1 MKKIIIAT
9 FIVAGMIAAI
19 TGCKKTEYRALII
32 TGQNPH
38 HNWKASFPVLKTI
51 LDGSGLFT
59 TDVSIS
65 PEQGKD
71 MSRFKPVFS
80 KYQVVVVDYC
90 GDSWPEETKKAFTDY
105 VSNGGGVVIYH
116 GSSIAFPDWKE
127 YNEMSGIGGWG
138 GRNETAGP
146 YIYYKNNKLVVD
158 DTSKGVTGTHASRRE
173 FEIRT
178 RNSEHPIMK
187 GLPARWLHGS
197 DELYSSLRGPGKN
210 MEILATANSDS
221 TGRGRGRDE
230 PVLMAIGYGKGRVF
244 HTAIGHADE
253 GGGAAMKCV
262 GFIATLQRG
271 AEWAASGTVTQ
282 PVPNDFPTASGVV
295 TRSDFRPLTLEEDF
309 LNLSNYEIGKST
321 RYLTDIQ
328 ARISQASGDPVKL
341 LEIEKMMVGLLKKSE
356 ATVEGKKLILREL
369 SWMGTEYC
377 YPAIK
382 DAATIPDLK
391 DDAYFA
397 IERLNIK

>member
-1 MKKIIIAT
+1 MKKIIIVM
-9 FIVAGMIAAI
+9 FIAAGFMAAM
-19 TGCKKTEYRALII
+19 TGCNKADYRALIV

-59 TDVSIS
+59 TDVAIS

-71 MSRFKPVFS
+71 MSKFKPVFS

-90 GDSWPEETKKAFTDY
+90 GDSWSDETRKAFTDY

-116 GSSIAFPDWKE
+116 GSSIAFPEWKE
-127 YNEMSGIGGWG
+127 FNEMSGLGGWG
-138 GRNETAGP
+138 GRNENAGP
-146 YIYYKNNKLVVD
+146 YVYFKNNRLVTD
-158 DTSKGVTGTHASRRE
+158 DTSRGLTGTHASRRE

-178 RNSEHPIMK
+178 RNSDHPIMK
-187 GLPARWLHGS
+187 GLPARWMHGS
-197 DELYSSLRGPGKN
+197 DELYSRLRGPGKN

-230 PVLMAIGYGKGRVF
+230 PMLMAITYGKGRIF

-253 GGGAAMKCV
+253 GGGPAMQCV
-262 GFIATLQRG
+262 GFIATFQRG
-271 AEWAASGTVTQ
+271 AEWAASGNVTQ
-282 PVPNDFPTASGVV
+282 PVPNDFPTASGAVI
-295 TRSDFRPLTLEEDF
+295 RSDFRPLTIEEDF

-328 ARISQASGDPVKL
+328 ARINQTAGDPVKL
-341 LEIEKMMVGLLKKSE
+341 LVIEKMMVGLLKKSE
-356 ATVEGKKLILREL
+356 ATVESKKLILREL
-369 SWMGTEYC
+369 SWMGSEYC
-377 YPAIK
+377 H
-382 DAATIPDLK
+382 AAVKEAAAVPELK
-391 DDAYFA
+391 EEAEFA

>member
-1 MKKIIIAT
+1 MKKIIIL
-9 FIVAGMIAAI
+9 MLIAAGFI
-19 TGCKKTEYRALII
+19 TAMTGCNKAEYRALII

-38 HNWKASFPVLKTI
+38 HNWKASFPVLKII

-59 TDVSIS
+59 TDVAVS
-65 PEQGKD
+65 PEPGQD
-71 MSRFKPVFS
+71 MSKFKPVFS

-90 GDSWPEETKKAFTDY
+90 GDSWSEETMKAFTDY

-127 YNEMSGIGGWG
+127 YNEMSGLGGWG
-138 GRNETAGP
+138 GRNESAGP
-146 YIYYKNNKLVVD
+146 YVYYKNNTLVTD
-158 DTSKGVTGTHASRRE
+158 DTSRGLTGTHASRRE

-187 GLPARWLHGS
+187 GLPARWMHGS
-197 DELYSSLRGPGKN
+197 DELYSRLRGPGKN
-210 MEILATANSDS
+210 MEILATTNSDS

-230 PVLMAIGYGKGRVF
+230 PMLMAITYGKGRIF

-253 GGGAAMKCV
+253 GGGPAMQCV
-262 GFIATLQRG
+262 GFIATFQRG
-271 AEWAASGTVTQ
+271 AEWAASGNVTQ

-295 TRSDFRPLTLEEDF
+295 LRSDFRPLTIEEDF

-321 RYLTDIQ
+321 RYITDIQ
-328 ARISQASGDPVKL
+328 ARINQAAGDPVKL

-356 ATVEGKKLILREL
+356 ATVESKKLILREL
-369 SWMGTEYC
+369 SWMGSEYC
-377 YPAIK
+377 HAAIK
-382 DAATIPDLK
+382 AAAAVPELK
-391 DDAYFA
+391 EEAEFA
-397 IERLNIK
+397 VERLNIK

>member
-1 MKKIIIAT
+1 MKKIIILM
-9 FIVAGMIAAI
+9 FIAAGFMTAM
-19 TGCKKTEYRALII
+19 TGCKKAEYRALII

-59 TDVSIS
+59 TDVAIS

-71 MSRFKPVFS
+71 MSGFKPVFS

-90 GDSWPEETKKAFTDY
+90 GDSWSDETRKAFTEY
-105 VSNGGGVVIYH
+105 VSNGGGAVIYH

-127 YNEMSGIGGWG
+127 YNEMTGLGGWG
-138 GRNETAGP
+138 GRDENAGP
-146 YIYYKNNKLVVD
+146 YVYFKNNRLVID
-158 DTSKGVTGTHASRRE
+158 DTSVGVTGTHASRRE

-187 GLPARWLHGS
+187 GLPARWMHGS
-197 DELYSSLRGPGKN
+197 DELYSRLRGPGKN

-230 PVLMAIGYGKGRVF
+230 PMLMAITYGKGRVF
-244 HTAIGHADE
+244 HSAIGHADE
-253 GGGAAMKCV
+253 GGGPAMQCV
-262 GFIATLQRG
+262 GFIATFQRG
-271 AEWAASGTVTQ
+271 AEWAASGNVTL

-295 TRSDFRPLTLEEDF
+295 TRSDLRPLTIEEDF
-309 LNLSNYEIGKST
+309 LNLGNYEIGKST

-328 ARISQASGDPVKL
+328 ARINQAAGDPAKL

-356 ATVEGKKLILREL
+356 ATVESKKLVLREL
-369 SWMGTEYC
+369 SWMGSEYC
-377 YPAIK
+377 HAAIK
-382 DAATIPDLK
+382 EAAAAPELK
-391 DDAYFA
+391 EEAEFA
-397 IERLNIK
+397 IERLSIK

>member
-127 YNEMSGIGGWG
+127 YNEMSGLGG
-138 GRNETAGP
+138 
-146 YIYYKNNKLVVD
+146 
-158 DTSKGVTGTHASRRE
+158 STGTHASRRE

>member
-1 MKKIIIAT
+1 M
-9 FIVAGMIAAI
+9 
-19 TGCKKTEYRALII
+19 TGCKKAEYRALII

-59 TDVSIS
+59 TDVAIS

-71 MSRFKPVFS
+71 MSGFKPVFS

-90 GDSWPEETKKAFTDY
+90 GDSWSDETRKAFTEY
-105 VSNGGGVVIYH
+105 VSNGGGAVIYH

-127 YNEMSGIGGWG
+127 YNEMTGLGGWG
-138 GRNETAGP
+138 GRDENAGP
-146 YIYYKNNKLVVD
+146 YVYFKNNRLVID
-158 DTSKGVTGTHASRRE
+158 DTSVGVTGTHASRRE

-187 GLPARWLHGS
+187 GLPARWMHGN
-197 DELYSSLRGPGKN
+197 DELYSRLRGPGKN

-230 PVLMAIGYGKGRVF
+230 PMLMAITYGKGRVF
-244 HTAIGHADE
+244 HSAIGHADE
-253 GGGAAMKCV
+253 GGGPAMQCV
-262 GFIATLQRG
+262 GFIATFQRG
-271 AEWAASGTVTQ
+271 AEWAASGNVTL

-295 TRSDFRPLTLEEDF
+295 TRSDFRPLTIEEDF
-309 LNLSNYEIGKST
+309 LNLGNYEIGKST

-328 ARISQASGDPVKL
+328 ARINQAAGDPAKL

-356 ATVEGKKLILREL
+356 ATVESKKLVLREL
-369 SWMGTEYC
+369 SWMGSEYC
-377 YPAIK
+377 HTAIK
-382 DAATIPDLK
+382 EAASAPELMEE
-391 DDAYFA
+391 AEFA
-397 IERLNIK
+397 KERLGIN